1 MERGHHVD
9 SRNIAYFR
17 HDYDSEHAD
26 MRRLYEQAKLD
37 QWNATTRHRLGGSRS
52 MATAD

>member
-17 HDYDSEHAD
+17 FECDP
-26 MRRLYEQAKLD
+26 RLA
-37 QWNATTRHRLGGSRS
+37 AAAGR
-52 MATAD
+52 